1 MTVITKPLSQ
11 QEKEKKKD
19 ETPMEEVSLK
29 RVDVEAPPAARISV
43 ITASARPNTGK
54 SSHLCLVVSVMLAT
68 ALALSVL
75 GYYQLNRGHH
85 FARYRG
91 SCRLPCHMRRQ
102 QVCPMNSRLRDGGQ
116 RQTQE
121 GVIVMGN
128 LGEWKDRNNEP
139 EPLIREDIEV
149 DHDTI
154 ISDMKTGETMDG
166 EETFEYTFEMDMEH
180 ETYELIQMPEISTGL
195 YLHDFIFN
203 RTAIIEKNRCFA
215 MLLDRNEIAPPR
227 SLRDLIERTGKDGFE
242 LDLDEVEKEMMVIE
256 PALTNEEVYKQNG
269 AIISSACSGKT
280 TYSLEPVPE
289 HVVEDIQEI
298 EDAKEDVQDAIQGID
313 DGLLDNFDVDF
324 DATRKKRSAE
334 SPKKMFQEINK
345 KFIKINIVNYAGIF
359 GYP

>member
-1 MTVITKPLSQ
+1 MK
-11 QEKEKKKD
+11 
-19 ETPMEEVSLK
+19 
-29 RVDVEAPPAARISV
+29 
-43 ITASARPNTGK
+43 
-54 SSHLCLVVSVMLAT
+54 
-68 ALALSVL
+68 
-75 GYYQLNRGHH
+75 
-85 FARYRG
+85 
-91 SCRLPCHMRRQ
+91 
-102 QVCPMNSRLRDGGQ
+102 SRLRDGGQ
-116 RQTQE
+116 RQAQE
-121 GVIVMGN
+121 GVVVMGN

-203 RTAIIEKNRCFA
+203 RTAIIEKNRCFV

-227 SLRDLIERTGKDGFE
+227 SLYDLIERTEKDGFE

-269 AIISSACSGKT
+269 VIISNACSGKT

-289 HVVEDIQEI
+289 HLAEDIQEI
-298 EDAKEDVQDAIQGID
+298 EDAKEDIQDAIQGID
-313 DGLLDNFDVDF
+313 DGLFEDFDGDF
-324 DATRKKRSAE
+324 DAARKKRSAE